1 MQVSMTR
8 PSNRPLVSAD
18 DDPLFS
24 ADDATHPSG
33 VVAQRRAEITVG
45 EVEEIYRRAEMARGR
60 RSDVPSDS
68 DIPDVQIFG
77 TVFKMNVQTDSK
89 GAVLV
94 AYSRDAETGR
104 IGRSFIRFDLT
115 GVEYV
120 RRRLGAL

>member
-1 MQVSMTR
+1 MQSITTTR
-8 PSNRPLVSAD
+8 PPNRPLVSAE

-24 ADDATHPSG
+24 ADDAAHPSG

-45 EVEEIYRRAEMARGR
+45 EVEEIYRRSEAARGR
-60 RSDVPSDS
+60 PAVPS

-77 TVFKMNVQTDSK
+77 AVFKMNVQTDSK

-94 AYSRDAETGR
+94 AYTRDAETGR
-104 IGRSFIRFDLT
+104 IGRSFIRFDLA
-115 GVEYV
+115 GVNYI